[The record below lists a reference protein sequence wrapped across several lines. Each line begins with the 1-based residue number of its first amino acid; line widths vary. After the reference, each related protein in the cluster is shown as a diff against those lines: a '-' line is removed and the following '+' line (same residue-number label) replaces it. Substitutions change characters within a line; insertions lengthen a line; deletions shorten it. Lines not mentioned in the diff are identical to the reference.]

1 MRYEAPAKINLNL
14 LVSPRDESGMHP
26 LSSVVQT
33 VELCDTL
40 DVTRSDSDELVLEGI
55 EVPAGPENLVVQA
68 LEELRRLV
76 EVPPV
81 SVKLEKMI
89 PIEAGLGGG
98 SADAAAMLVAGADL
112 VPSQPVEL
120 GAVAPLVGS
129 DVAFPLKGGTAEIT
143 GYGESVR
150 SLSPLRT
157 FAVALVVPSFGL
169 STPAVYRKWDDLGG
183 PAGFEVP
190 DRFLPP
196 ELRHGF
202 PVRNDLYRAA
212 VEVEPALGDF
222 VRDVGRAWDAA
233 VIMTGSGSACFG
245 FFPSSDEA
253 EEAAR
258 SIPGTRAAFGADLR
272 TRGVARIND

>member
-14 LVSPRDESGMHP
+14 LVGSRDESGMHP

-40 DVTRSDSDELVLEGI
+40 DVTLSDSDELVLEGI
-55 EVPAGPENLVVQA
+55 EVPGGPENLVVQA

-81 SVKLEKMI
+81 SVKLEKVI
-89 PIEAGLGGG
+89 PTEAGLGGG

-143 GYGESVR
+143 GYGERVR

-157 FAVALVVPSFGL
+157 FAVALVVPQFGL

-183 PAGFEVP
+183 PAGFEIP

-196 ELRHGF
+196 ELRHAF

-272 TRGVARIND
+272 TRGVARVDD